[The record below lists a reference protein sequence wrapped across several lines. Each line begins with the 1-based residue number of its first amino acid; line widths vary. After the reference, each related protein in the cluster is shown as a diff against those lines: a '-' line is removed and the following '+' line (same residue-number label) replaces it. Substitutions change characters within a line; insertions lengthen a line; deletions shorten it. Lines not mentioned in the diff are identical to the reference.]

1 MDAAAR
7 PTSEY
12 ELLPPQGNAQHATG
26 GAATTG
32 SHNENADAE
41 ASSRRSSLSASSGE
55 FEYMAGG
62 ISMLPDT
69 HYGPDFGISPASSIR
84 SSSSSRRRRS
94 LLQEDDSPEEHASSS
109 EYHDDDYVS
118 VSRASSDVGVYPTAD
133 GIRRSLEAAAEGQQS
148 AETLVEDRGGAVPQV
163 DDEVVVVAEKDGGG
177 VLVEAPTRPWTP
189 FYLQRTTLLGF
200 ALVYVVLLVALVVL
214 GAFDQKNQGLA
225 TSKSSRHYLWTY
237 GPTAVLTIVA
247 ALWGQVEHRTKQ
259 MMPWEILRKGPSPA
273 ADTLLLDYVEP
284 ARLTSLWVSLK
295 KAHWPV
301 SIAIVGTLLLQ
312 LLTVVSTG
320 LFQLQSEMMNHTGV
334 ALLYG
339 DEFAL
344 EPSNNFAVGAAP
356 VLSAIALSNGNLSY
370 PAGTSENIAFP
381 ALSLKHNISDAQ
393 NLSISSTVDVFHAE
407 LGCEVVQDP
416 QWNDDCFVGSSF
428 YGDCKSA
435 MPKVSFNTSS
445 CQIKDLEAGLIS
457 GTSQAGV
464 YGVAVTANCT
474 NAPSDNRLVIA
485 MIRYGIGR
493 NYTGEYPENSSPEL
507 SMEPAPILLCKPSYA
522 IDSRDIVMDGSG
534 KLVSAGPQ
542 NSSTS
547 RGEDQLPIQQWDLVT
562 NILDSVNN
570 ASNAASG
577 PANEIQDIGSDGST
591 RSALDSF
598 MYCLVAF
605 LNPNN
610 ITDLLDIDLLQ
621 KESERFYNVVSA
633 QMAKDYLMV
642 PSDREVSG
650 DVTADQQRLRI
661 RGLSFYMMEAIL
673 AVLIVIAAALYFLAP
688 RNNTSRDPG
697 SIGGLAAIMAESPSL
712 YQSLSR
718 CGSASI
724 STLRNRLST
733 YSTLSFMQL
742 SGGRPEFRV
751 VMAPGNP
758 VAPVR
763 TSDAESGED
772 KIRWWKPLA
781 MSRVTK
787 TGVTLYLLLLI
798 AALEST
804 YQASI
809 KHDGLADVE
818 TESYVRYTWSYIP
831 ALSMFI
837 AQLLV
842 GMIGDMSKIFAP
854 FHELRRKGPVPAKAL
869 FSDPLSH
876 VTIQTVF
883 TAIPTKQFALLAMSL
898 AMLLT
903 PLLTIVA
910 SGLFSP
916 ETSGYTQAVTA
927 KLTDAFNLTDAT
939 ISMQSAFVIG
949 LLLQSNLSYPAWTYG
964 ELALPQLRLDTI
976 QQTGQPINASAPS
989 FNSSTINLIIPA
1001 PRASLNCTYLP
1012 PGDVY
1017 VYTEA
1022 DVSDFTQAATPS
1034 LASNNS
1040 DCTALY
1046 STLEG
1051 NFSRP
1056 FGWTQSVIGD
1066 CGYIRGVYG
1075 PSTADNATAQG
1086 FACVPSIEQVQVNLT
1101 LRLPGYDVVDAVAL
1115 EGTAE
1120 PFEAAEGWDWNNFD
1134 LADILPGAGY
1144 TDASTNET
1152 SSSAAANDTTTATAS
1167 QTLADFDTTF
1177 QAILD
1182 SAPNITA
1189 GASDLF
1195 GPDAFPRVANS
1206 LQHVFRLAFAQVV
1219 NREFR
1224 VGLSSSS
1231 SSPSSSSN
1239 TSSASPSAN
1248 ADQATIIT
1256 ATLTNPHRLRLKQ
1269 SPLSTRLLEGL
1280 LAAITVCLVVGC
1292 ALMDDV
1298 REVLPKNPCSVAA
1311 AASLV
1316 ADAGM

>member
-1 MDAAAR
+1 
-7 PTSEY
+7 
-12 ELLPPQGNAQHATG
+12 
-26 GAATTG
+26 
-32 SHNENADAE
+32 
-41 ASSRRSSLSASSGE
+41 
-55 FEYMAGG
+55 
-62 ISMLPDT
+62 
-69 HYGPDFGISPASSIR
+69 
-84 SSSSSRRRRS
+84 
-94 LLQEDDSPEEHASSS
+94 
-109 EYHDDDYVS
+109 
-118 VSRASSDVGVYPTAD
+118 
-133 GIRRSLEAAAEGQQS
+133 
-148 AETLVEDRGGAVPQV
+148 
-163 DDEVVVVAEKDGGG
+163 
-177 VLVEAPTRPWTP
+177 
-189 FYLQRTTLLGF
+189 
-200 ALVYVVLLVALVVL
+200 
-214 GAFDQKNQGLA
+214 
-225 TSKSSRHYLWTY
+225 
-237 GPTAVLTIVA
+237 
-247 ALWGQVEHRTKQ
+247 
-259 MMPWEILRKGPSPA
+259 
-273 ADTLLLDYVEP
+273 
-284 ARLTSLWVSLK
+284 
-295 KAHWPV
+295 
-301 SIAIVGTLLLQ
+301 
-312 LLTVVSTG
+312 
-320 LFQLQSEMMNHTGV
+320 
-334 ALLYG
+334 
-339 DEFAL
+339 
-344 EPSNNFAVGAAP
+344 
-356 VLSAIALSNGNLSY
+356 
-370 PAGTSENIAFP
+370 
-381 ALSLKHNISDAQ
+381 
-393 NLSISSTVDVFHAE
+393 
-407 LGCEVVQDP
+407 
-416 QWNDDCFVGSSF
+416 
-428 YGDCKSA
+428 

-522 IDSRDIVMDGSG
+522 IDSRDIVMDGAG

-605 LNPNN
+605 LNPSN

-661 RGLSFYMMEAIL
+661 RGLSFYMMEVIL
-673 AVLIVIAAALYFLAP
+673 GVLIVIAAALYFLAP

-718 CGSASI
+718 CGSAGI
-724 STLRNRLST
+724 STLRSRLST

-758 VAPVR
+758 VAPAR
-763 TSDAESGED
+763 ASDAESSED
-772 KIRWWKPLA
+772 KIRWWRPLA

-804 YQASI
+804 YQASV

-842 GMIGDMSKIFAP
+842 GMIGDVSKIFAP

-916 ETSGYTQAVTA
+916 ETSEYTQAVTA

-976 QQTGQPINASAPS
+976 QQTGKPINASAPS
-989 FNSSTINLIIPA
+989 FNSSTINLTVPA

-1012 PGDVY
+1012 PGDIY
-1017 VYTEA
+1017 VFTDDFSA
-1022 DVSDFTQAATPS
+1022 FTQAATPTL
-1034 LASNNS
+1034 LANNS

-1051 NFSRP
+1051 TNLPPRP

-1086 FACVPSIEQVQVNLT
+1086 FACTPAIEQVQVNLT

-1120 PFEAAEGWDWNNFD
+1120 PFEAAEGWDWNDFD

-1144 TDASTNET
+1144 TDASSSTTDDDGETAATN
-1152 SSSAAANDTTTATAS
+1152 ATGS
-1167 QTLADFDTTF
+1167 PLGDFDTTF

-1182 SAPNITA
+1182 STPNITA
-1189 GASDLF
+1189 ASDLF
-1195 GPDAFPRVANS
+1195 GPDAFPRVASS

-1224 VGLSSSS
+1224 VPVAAASSSSSSSSASSS
-1231 SSPSSSSN
+1231 SSPSSP
-1239 TSSASPSAN
+1239 SASAGTVLN
-1248 ADQATIIT
+1248 

-1269 SPLSTRLLEGL
+1269 SSLSTRLLESL
-1280 LAAITVCLVVGC
+1280 LAAIAVCLVAGC

-1316 ADAGM
+1316 ADAGVVRGAAEVAREKTKGTRGAPGVAWWGDGEVLGGKVFEGVGRGEGGEREGFSMGWWGDGGIRGELRRFGVDWGREGWD